1 MVINHFR
8 HSQDLTLMTLGES
21 ESNSSPKQAL
31 VGYIKLLIICIF
43 FIVLD
48 ISLISF
54 ILIVNVWLV

>member
-1 MVINHFR
+1 MHLHICI
-8 HSQDLTLMTLGES
+8 
-21 ESNSSPKQAL
+21 PKLSKFDKISIPAFNNLDTRLAL
-31 VGYIKLLIICIF
+31 VGYIKLFIICIF